1 MELSQNILKYRE
13 QLGLSQEQ
21 LAEKL
26 NISPQ
31 AIALWETGQEQPT
44 IDTLKILANTFGVS
58 IDQLCGNTPSEDS
71 PRPLFTASAKYT
83 KELYLSTFRQHYKKF
98 LITSLA
104 ICCFFAVYFLYA
116 ILSLDKI
123 GGAFF
128 PLLMSAIFAFLHF
141 NTKRKISRIATE
153 AMILKPNAQANY
165 TFYIDHLVI
174 NTNSDNGFA
183 THIKQYVE
191 LTKVTQD
198 EQYLYLTF
206 DGHYTVIDKTTCI
219 ENLDQICRLLNV
231 ENKQGKFKNYKKLS
245 ILFTL
250 SIASIITALFVVAT
264 FSALS
269 PLPDFPNTMTE
280 YMWIFLLFIPIPLTS
295 LVLGIMY
302 KRKGY
307 KCKRNII
314 GGVIISFVLLIYGS
328 FTFAFASETSHDES
342 YLQKIEQQVNF
353 EFPEAQYI
361 SIDYGYTY
369 GCESFAMAKF
379 DESDEQH
386 LITKMQASGWKT
398 DKPLIPADSIYS
410 IVTHISTEYDYFAVF
425 SLTDDAY
432 NSFNGQVIYM
442 AYDVETNVLF
452 ICCFE

>member
-1 MELSQNILKYRE
+1 
-13 QLGLSQEQ
+13 
-21 LAEKL
+21 
-26 NISPQ
+26 
-31 AIALWETGQEQPT
+31 
-44 IDTLKILANTFGVS
+44 
-58 IDQLCGNTPSEDS
+58 
-71 PRPLFTASAKYT
+71 
-83 KELYLSTFRQHYKKF
+83 
-98 LITSLA
+98 
-104 ICCFFAVYFLYA
+104 
-116 ILSLDKI
+116 
-123 GGAFF
+123 
-128 PLLMSAIFAFLHF
+128 
-141 NTKRKISRIATE
+141 
-153 AMILKPNAQANY
+153 
-165 TFYIDHLVI
+165 
-174 NTNSDNGFA
+174 
-183 THIKQYVE
+183 
-191 LTKVTQD
+191 
-198 EQYLYLTF
+198 
-206 DGHYTVIDKTTCI
+206 
-219 ENLDQICRLLNV
+219 
-231 ENKQGKFKNYKKLS
+231 
-245 ILFTL
+245 
-250 SIASIITALFVVAT
+250 
-264 FSALS
+264 
-269 PLPDFPNTMTE
+269 
-280 YMWIFLLFIPIPLTS
+280 
-295 LVLGIMY
+295 MY